1 MYAETSIPFVSRTRA
16 TLRSAEFGFFG
27 VCVRTWV
34 QTPRF
39 WGAPFGCIR
48 RRCFI
53 ELKVYC
59 SAGAL
64 VLAFLNARPL
74 RTSWLIV
81 GTSRLQ
87 RSPGTLPSPQ
97 LPAREAIERAR
108 WPRLVQFR
116 IRLGQGANPLLPAFV
131 GRRTAILPCPSD
143 GRQETSQDCARWKSG
158 PPPRHRRARRPTHRL
173 RPLRKAALPCSPCL
187 RPPGDGIA

>member
-39 WGAPFGCIR
+39 CGAPFGCIR

-64 VLAFLNARPL
+64 VLAFLNARP
-74 RTSWLIV
+74 SSNSV
-81 GTSRLQ
+81 FDSG
-87 RSPGTLPSPQ
+87 
-97 LPAREAIERAR
+97 RAPTHSC
-108 WPRLVQFR
+108 PRLSAD
-116 IRLGQGANPLLPAFV
+116 GLLFYHARATAVKKLRKIARV
-131 GRRTAILPCPSD
+131 GNRAL
-143 GRQETSQDCARWKSG
+143 
-158 PPPRHRRARRPTHRL
+158 RHATGTPGGPTHRL

-187 RPPGDGIA
+187 RPPGDGIARGGKPDLEGVGA